1 MLERPWF
8 DNNMLVHG
16 TACMV
21 QPRRSTLDV
30 VSGGLGYF
38 CTHVSYVV
46 LLVCTK
52 NVEDGWD
59 DSVVD

>member
-1 MLERPWF
+1 M
-8 DNNMLVHG
+8 
-16 TACMV
+16 
-21 QPRRSTLDV
+21 QSTQLNIIISIV

>member
-1 MLERPWF
+1 MAAVSTWIRR
-8 DNNMLVHG
+8 HG
-16 TACMV
+16 RFV
-21 QPRRSTLDV
+21 F

-59 DSVVD
+59 DSVVDWELLL